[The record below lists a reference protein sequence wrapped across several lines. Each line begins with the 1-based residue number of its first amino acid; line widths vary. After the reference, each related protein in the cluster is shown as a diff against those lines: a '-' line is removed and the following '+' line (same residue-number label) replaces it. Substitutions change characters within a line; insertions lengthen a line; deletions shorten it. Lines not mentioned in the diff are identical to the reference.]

1 MSRFAREAMEKSLP
15 LIRPLWMF
23 NPRDERCQVSI
34 NFLLC
39 TNIYTHYQ
47 YLDYLYTLHIIF
59 RWWVT
64 SSWWG
69 MRSWWRQCSN
79 KVRSLLLLS
88 AKIFNAKKIFF
99 EKNLFATPGARSRDV
114 FLPGSPDGAEIVWK
128 RGTDG
133 PYYKVST
140 NIFKYLNISITSR
153 FFYNIYL
160 L

>member
-1 MSRFAREAMEKSLP
+1 M
-15 LIRPLWMF
+15 
-23 NPRDERCQVSI
+23 
-34 NFLLC
+34 
-39 TNIYTHYQ
+39 
-47 YLDYLYTLHIIF
+47 
-59 RWWVT
+59 T

-79 KVRSLLLLS
+79 KVRSLLLHL
-88 AKIFNAKKIFF
+88 AKILNAEKNA
-99 EKNLFATPGARSRDV
+99 KNLFATPGARSRDV

-133 PYYKVST
+133 PYYKVFT

-153 FFYNIYL
+153 CFYNIYL